1 MTRRRMLISGIGKR
15 NHVLRLLAD
24 ECALNGVELIGCD
37 ASTLAPARAEL
48 IRFEQLP
55 LVNEPDFGQRF
66 SKLLAQHEVAG
77 FLTLIDP
84 EITVLGE
91 LSAQGQIGDATF
103 LHPPIETADVC
114 EDKFA
119 FFEWMQAHDI
129 STVPTSLSPP
139 TTYPYIRKD
148 RRGSRGSGFRVF
160 DSAEAALGAV
170 EDQGSESIYQPFHA
184 GKHYCVD
191 AYFSVHSGQLVDLC
205 AKEVLAKQ
213 DGESYLL
220 KSVKRDPFTEM
231 LREIG
236 RDLPMRGIVNFDIYD
251 DGSGPTLMEINCRI
265 GGNYPVAHAVGTNL
279 LAHLLREMVDGV
291 TVSASF
297 SDYTEGAY
305 VSKYIGFSDPYGH
318 IWRGADQA

>member
-1 MTRRRMLISGIGKR
+1 MTATRLLISGIGKR

-48 IRFEQLP
+48 IRFERVP
-55 LVNEPDFGQRF
+55 LADEPDFGQ
-66 SKLLAQHEVAG
+66 SYASMLARYDVAG

-91 LSAQGQIGDATF
+91 LSARGDLGDARF
-103 LHPPIETADVC
+103 LHPPIESSSVC

-119 FFEWMQAHDI
+119 FFETMTAHMI

-139 TTYPYIRKD
+139 ATYPFIRKD
-148 RRGSRGSGFRVF
+148 RRGSRSSGFRVF
-160 DSAEAALGAV
+160 DSPESARDASGG
-170 EDQGSESIYQPFHA
+170 DGSEFVFQPFNA
-184 GKHYCVD
+184 GKHFCVD
-191 AYFSVHSGQLVDLC
+191 AYFSVHSGRLVDMC

-220 KSVKRDPFTEM
+220 KSVPRHPFVEM
-231 LREIG
+231 LQEIG

-265 GGNYPVAHAVGTNL
+265 GGNYPAAHAVGANL
-279 LAHLLREMVDGV
+279 LAHLLREVVEGEI
-291 TVSASF
+291 TGESF
-297 SDYTEGAY
+297 SDYTEGSY
-305 VSKYIGFSDPYGH
+305 VSKFIGFSVPYGH
-318 IWRGADQA
+318 LRNEAESV

>member
-84 EITVLGE
+84 EITVLSE

-103 LHPPIETADVC
+103 LHPPIETARVC

-129 STVPTSLSPP
+129 RTIPTSLSPP
-139 TTYPYIRKD
+139 PTFPHIRKD
-148 RRGSRGSGFRVF
+148 RRGSEAAASASSAHPTEMAYECGRRERRVHLPALLRGSALLRGRLLLDLFRQ
-160 DSAEAALGAV
+160 AREPLR
-170 EDQGSESIYQPFHA
+170 QG
-184 GKHYCVD
+184 
-191 AYFSVHSGQLVDLC
+191 
-205 AKEVLAKQ
+205 VLAKQ
-213 DGESYLL
+213 EGESYFCD
-220 KSVKRDPFTEM
+220 R
-231 LREIG
+231 
-236 RDLPMRGIVNFDIYD
+236 
-251 DGSGPTLMEINCRI
+251 
-265 GGNYPVAHAVGTNL
+265 
-279 LAHLLREMVDGV
+279 
-291 TVSASF
+291 
-297 SDYTEGAY
+297 
-305 VSKYIGFSDPYGH
+305 
-318 IWRGADQA
+318 